1 MAATSISK
9 DKDWYVIRTNIKC
22 EEKAANNLRLAGYE
36 AYLPRQRVEFIHK
49 RTKTRVTK
57 ERALMQRYLF
67 VAQPRGHADWFK
79 LRRCEGVERVL
90 ESGGSYVRVSANAVE
105 ALFLA
110 ERDMQFD
117 DTREARIYR
126 EEEAKTKK
134 ATAKLKFSK
143 GQSVSMVRGPFI
155 DITGVVEEVTSSGK
169 IKVLLNALNSF
180 VPVEVGFDDI
190 SPAA

>member
-1 MAATSISK
+1 MAATTISK

-22 EEKAANNLRLAGYE
+22 EEKACNNLTRAGYE
-36 AYLPRQRVEFIHK
+36 AYLPRQRKEFIHK
-49 RTKTRVTK
+49 RTKTRVVK
-57 ERALMQRYLF
+57 ESALMLRYLF
-67 VAQPRGHADWFK
+67 VAQPKTNADWFR
-79 LRRCEGVERVL
+79 LRRCEGVECVL
-90 ESGGSYVRVSANAVE
+90 ECGGTYVRVSANAVE
-105 ALFLA
+105 AMFLA

-126 EEEAKTKK
+126 EEEARTKK

-143 GQSVSMVRGPFI
+143 GQSVSLVRGPFV
-155 DITGVVEEVTSSGK
+155 DITGIVEEVTSSGK

-180 VPVEVGFDDI
+180 VPVEVGLDDL

>member
-9 DKDWYVIRTNIKC
+9 HKDWYVIRTNIKC
-22 EEKAANNLRLAGYE
+22 EEKAATNLRLAGYE

-49 RTKTRVTK
+49 RTRTRVEK
-57 ERALMQRYLF
+57 ERPLMQRYLF
-67 VAQPRGHADWFK
+67 VAQERNSPDWFR

-90 ESGGSYVRVSANAVE
+90 ECGGSYVRVSADAVE

-117 DTREARIYR
+117 DTKAARIYR
-126 EEEAKTKK
+126 EEEARTKK

-143 GQSVSMVRGPFI
+143 GQSVSMVRGPFV

-180 VPVEVGFDDI
+180 VPLEVGFDDI

>member
-1 MAATSISK
+1 MAATTISK

-22 EEKAANNLRLAGYE
+22 EEKASNNLRLAGYE
-36 AYLPRQRVEFIHK
+36 AYLPRRRVEFLHK
-49 RTKTRVTK
+49 RTKTRVVR
-57 ERALMQRYLF
+57 ESALMSRYLF
-67 VAQPRGHADWFK
+67 VAQPRQNADWFK

-90 ESGGSYVRVSANAVE
+90 ECGGSYVRVSPNAVE

-126 EEEAKTKK
+126 EEEARTKK

-143 GQSVSMVRGPFI
+143 GQPVSMVRGPFI

-180 VPVEVGFDDI
+180 VPIEVGLDDL